1 MTNKQNM
8 YKHII
13 KIGQGKLNNS
23 TAAAVIMS
31 IYIKKKNLK
40 KIIIAEI
47 INVVSMITKNV
58 FKKSM

>member
-31 IYIKKKNLK
+31 IYIKNK
-40 KIIIAEI
+40 
-47 INVVSMITKNV
+47 
-58 FKKSM
+58 